1 MKNKSYTTANRLAL
15 SLLYFTSKKK
25 GPLMRIFL
33 SEQARRE
40 KLKKGPRRF

>member
-1 MKNKSYTTANRLAL
+1 MKNKFCVSTDRLSP
-15 SLLYFTSKKK
+15 SLLYFASKKK

-40 KLKKGPRRF
+40 KLKNGPRRF